1 MKEISSLMF
10 LLFCVLCA
18 LQDIRHREI
27 HILTFLVFGGI
38 GVLLSLMEGR
48 DMGKL
53 FLALLPGALL
63 MALALRDLDIIGIG
77 DALWILTA
85 AMYMGV
91 RAILFTFSLACFL
104 CVFAGLY
111 IVFKNRFDLRR
122 ARKMELPF
130 TAILPIPILLR
141 SIWAAL

>member
-1 MKEISSLMF
+1 MKDISSLMF

-38 GVLLSLMEGR
+38 GVLMSIMEGR

-53 FLALLPGALL
+53 LLAMLPGALL
-63 MALALRDLDIIGIG
+63 MALALRPLDIIGTG

-122 ARKMELPF
+122 AKKMELPF